1 MRSDP
6 LLSSV
11 NVVLVMAYGSL
22 VSVFL
27 FISVSFSYLGQVYVN
42 SRDDKPVSVVF
53 FKTYVWFIFTTE
65 FLFTKLIIS
74 NSQNG
79 FIFTMKHKIC
89 PLTGQSS
96 KSYAESLQ
104 GTHS

>member
-1 MRSDP
+1 MRSDT

-53 FKTYVWFIFTTE
+53 LNIFLVHFHYRVSVYKAYYFK
-65 FLFTKLIIS
+65 
-74 NSQNG
+74 
-79 FIFTMKHKIC
+79 
-89 PLTGQSS
+89 
-96 KSYAESLQ
+96 
-104 GTHS
+104 